1 MSQQTFLARKGE
13 DADFAALTV
22 DSMTI
27 NGTAISGAAVTLADD
42 TKITLGG
49 GADVTIEWDTAATPD
64 ELQILPAADDTVF
77 AFGVAAAT
85 QKSFDLKWLAG
96 EANGAASVLF
106 DASGTIVEFNGVDL
120 RIQDGDFLRFGDGS
134 DVAINWDGSKLEME
148 STAAAS
154 TFNVGAASF
163 VFNTTLHGSLTI
175 GVNDTGYDVK
185 LFGATAGKYWM
196 WDESGDDML
205 VVGDST
211 FTGAVTV
218 GVDDTGHDV
227 KFFGATTGC
236 SLLWDE
242 SEDQLV
248 ITGPA
253 DVPAL
258 KIAGAGSKSAAAY
271 GTAGTAWADAG
282 TPEFAADQMYMLIDI
297 GGTVYRIPLWANA

>member
-1 MSQQTFLARKGE
+1 
-13 DADFAALTV
+13 V
-22 DSMTI
+22 DSLVV
-27 NGTAISGAAVTLADD
+27 NTATVEAGAIVLADAE
-42 TKITLGG
+42 TITLGTG
-49 GADVTIEWDTAATPD
+49 SDVTVQWDATNLLIAA
-64 ELQILPAADDTVF
+64 AADDSLIEI
-77 AFGVAAAT
+77 GDSAAT
-85 QKSFDLKWLAG
+85 QKSFDLKWYG
-96 EANGAASVLF
+96 NGANGADYVLY
-106 DASGTIVEFNGVDL
+106 DASGNIVEFNGVDL

-163 VFNTTLHGSLTI
+163 VFNTTLHGTFTT

-185 LFGATAGKYWM
+185 FFGATAGSYWM

-211 FTGAVTV
+211 LTGKLTV

-227 KFFGATTGC
+227 QFFGATTGC

-248 ITGPA
+248 VTGPA

-258 KIAGAGSKSAAAY
+258 KIAGAGSKSAAAFAA
-271 GTAGTAWADAG
+271 AGTAWTDG
-282 TPEFAADQMYMLIDI
+282 NTPEFIADQMYLLLDV
-297 GGTVYRIPLWANA
+297 GGTVYRLPLWANA